1 MPLPEPPA
9 ARRMGTIRP
18 FQVMELLARARALE
32 AEGRSIVHM
41 EIGEPDFDTP
51 APVAAAARRVLEG
64 GSVPYTPAAGLP
76 ALREAIAGW
85 YRRRYGVAV
94 APSRVLV
101 TPGASGALLLAAGV
115 LLDPGDR
122 VLMADPSYPCNR
134 NFVRFVG
141 AESVG
146 VPVGPESA
154 YQLSPALIDA
164 HWNGA
169 VRAVMLASPSNPTGT
184 TIAPETLQAIVAQV
198 EPRGAQLIVDE
209 IYHGLTYGHEVG
221 TALAVSSGAF
231 VINSFSKY
239 FGMTGW
245 RLGWLVCPEGYG
257 REAEKLAQ
265 NLFISAPTLSQ
276 QAALAAFT
284 PECVEI
290 LEARRREFEARRD
303 FLVPALR
310 SLGFDIPLVPQGAFY
325 VYAGCGRLTGDSYR
339 FCFDLLERAG
349 VAVTPGI
356 DFGEHRA
363 GSHVRFAYTTSLP
376 RLEEGVERLRRFLG

>member
-1 MPLPEPPA
+1 
-9 ARRMGTIRP
+9 MGTIRP